1 MIRFERE
8 IYDIQI
14 IEAMLRLFDHVNI
27 GFNDEDGIP
36 YVVPVNFGFEIKE
49 DKLYVYIHFTKKGHK
64 LELMKRDPRVCLSF
78 NAFYDFP
85 DCMYKG
91 HRHDYRSVI
100 AKGSIKIIDAKDDYE
115 TFKKGY
121 NLLYTCNHR
130 EIVPLESRKVIPAMY
145 IGQIICDLKDV
156 TAKSEFPLRTVED
169 VPFKDVYS
177 LPKDDTPFDISDI
190 IKKNKERNK

>member
-78 NAFYDFP
+78 NAFHDFP

-100 AKGSIKIIDAKDDYE
+100 AKGTIKIIDANDDYDA
-115 TFKKGY
+115 FKKGY
-121 NLLYTCNHR
+121 DLLYTCNHR